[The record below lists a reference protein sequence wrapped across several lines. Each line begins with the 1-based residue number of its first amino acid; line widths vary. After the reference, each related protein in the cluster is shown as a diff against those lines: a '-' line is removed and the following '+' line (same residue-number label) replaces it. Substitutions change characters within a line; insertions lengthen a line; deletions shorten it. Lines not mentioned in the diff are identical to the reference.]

1 MTPGRAAETA
11 DSSTT
16 ALPRV
21 FWTANLLELLER
33 AAFYGFY
40 ISITLYLTDV
50 VGFSDRE
57 TGVVAGVFVGV
68 LYFLTPFVGALSD
81 RMGYRRAMVLAFS
94 LLATGYGLMAVFHG
108 RAAVVAALTLIAV
121 GGAFVKPLVTGTVA
135 RTTSQANRARGY
147 ALFYWIVN
155 IGSFSG
161 KTIVPFI
168 RIGAGVAAVN
178 AFAAGICL
186 LALLGTLVW
195 YRPPDSPARP
205 QSLREVATT
214 LGKVFRRPRLFLF
227 ILIVS
232 GFWTTQYQLYAT
244 MPKFVIRLLGQN
256 ARPEWIANVNP
267 LVVVLFVVLITRLT
281 KRWRASTSIFCGML
295 LVPLASGLLASGQM
309 LERLVGPSIAI
320 LGVVRVHPLV
330 LMLVAGVALQGFAE
344 SLISPRYLEYF
355 SVLAPKGEEGAYL
368 GFAYL
373 YSFFAALAGFML
385 SGVLLDRYCPDPK
398 TLPAGLTAAQRAAY
412 YQHASTIWLYFIAIG
427 IATALALRAFAWWF
441 EERGPGTAPSGQATG
456 ER

>member
-1 MTPGRAAETA
+1 MPGDSATA
-11 DSSTT
+11 TGGSAT

-40 ISITLYLTDV
+40 ISITLFLTDV

-94 LLATGYGLMAVFHG
+94 LLATGYALMAVFHG
-108 RAAVVAALTLIAV
+108 RAAVVGALMLIAV

-135 RTTSQANRARGY
+135 RTTAQANRARGY

-161 KTIVPFI
+161 KTVVPFI
-168 RIGAGVAAVN
+168 RIGAGLAAVN
-178 AFAAGICL
+178 VFTAGICMV
-186 LALLGTLVW
+186 ALLCTLVW
-195 YRPPDSPARP
+195 YHPPDAPTRP
-205 QSLREVATT
+205 QSLREVAIA
-214 LGKVFRRPRLFLF
+214 LGKVFSRPRLVLF

-256 ARPEWIANVNP
+256 AKPEWIANVNP
-267 LVVVLFVVLITRLT
+267 LVVVMFVVLITRLT

-295 LVPLASGLLASGQM
+295 LVPLASGLIASGQL
-309 LERLVGPSIAI
+309 LERVLGPSIGL

-355 SVLAPKGEEGAYL
+355 SLLAPKGEEGTYL

-373 YSFFAALAGFML
+373 YSFFAAVAGFML

-398 TLPAGLTAAQRAAY
+398 TLPAGLDAVQRAAY
-412 YQHASTIWLYFIAIG
+412 YQDASTIWLYFIAIG
-427 IATALALRAFAWWF
+427 VATALALRAFAWWF
-441 EERGPGTAPSGQATG
+441 EERGPGPAPSGQTRAQP
-456 ER
+456 

>member
-1 MTPGRAAETA
+1 MTPGDSVAATGGSA
-11 DSSTT
+11 T

-40 ISITLYLTDV
+40 ISITLFLTDV

-94 LLATGYGLMAVFHG
+94 LLTTGYAQMAVFHG
-108 RAAVVAALTLIAV
+108 RAAVVAALMLVAA
-121 GGAFVKPLVTGTVA
+121 GGAFIKPLVTGTVA
-135 RTTSQANRARGY
+135 RTTAQANRARGY

-161 KTIVPFI
+161 KTVVPFI
-168 RIGAGVAAVN
+168 RIGAGLAAVN
-178 AFAAGICL
+178 VFAAGICL
-186 LALLGTLVW
+186 VALLCTLVW
-195 YRPPDSPARP
+195 YRPPDAPTRP
-205 QSLREVATT
+205 QSLREVAIA
-214 LGKVFRRPRLFLF
+214 LGKVFSRPRLVLF

-256 ARPEWIANVNP
+256 AKPEWIANVNP
-267 LVVVLFVVLITRLT
+267 LVVVMFVVLITRLT
-281 KRWRASTSIFCGML
+281 KRWRASTSIFFGML
-295 LVPLASGLLASGQM
+295 LVPLASGLIASGQL
-309 LERLVGPSIAI
+309 LEQVLGPSIGL

-330 LMLVAGVALQGFAE
+330 LALVAGVALQGFAE

-355 SVLAPKGEEGAYL
+355 SLLAPKGEEGTYL

-373 YSFFAALAGFML
+373 YSFFAAVAGFVL

-398 TLPAGLTAAQRAAY
+398 TLPAGLDAVQRAAY
-412 YQHASTIWLYFIAIG
+412 YQNASTIWLYFIAIG

-441 EERGPGTAPSGQATG
+441 EERGLGTAPSGQTRAQ
-456 ER
+456 R

>member
-1 MTPGRAAETA
+1 MTPGDSAAATGGSA
-11 DSSTT
+11 T

-40 ISITLYLTDV
+40 ISITLFLTDV

-94 LLATGYGLMAVFHG
+94 LLTTGYTQMAVFHG
-108 RAAVVAALTLIAV
+108 RAAVVAALMLIAV
-121 GGAFVKPLVTGTVA
+121 GGAFIKPLVTGTVA
-135 RTTSQANRARGY
+135 RTTAQANRARGY

-161 KTIVPFI
+161 KTVVPFI
-168 RIGAGVAAVN
+168 RIGAGLAAVN
-178 AFAAGICL
+178 VFAAGICL
-186 LALLGTLVW
+186 VALLCTLVW
-195 YRPPDSPARP
+195 YRPPDAPTRP
-205 QSLREVATT
+205 QSLREVAIA
-214 LGKVFRRPRLFLF
+214 LGKVFSRPRLVLF

-256 ARPEWIANVNP
+256 AKPEWIANVNP
-267 LVVVLFVVLITRLT
+267 LVVVMFVVLITRLT
-281 KRWRASTSIFCGML
+281 KRWRASTSIFFGML
-295 LVPLASGLLASGQM
+295 LVPLASGLIASGQL
-309 LERLVGPSIAI
+309 LERVLGPSIGL

-330 LMLVAGVALQGFAE
+330 LALVAGVALQGFAE

-355 SVLAPKGEEGAYL
+355 SLLAPKGEEGTYL

-373 YSFFAALAGFML
+373 YSFFAAVAGFVL

-398 TLPAGLTAAQRAAY
+398 TLPAGLDAAQRAAY
-412 YQHASTIWLYFIAIG
+412 YQDASTIWLYFIAIG

-441 EERGPGTAPSGQATG
+441 EERGLGTAPSGQTRAQ
-456 ER
+456 R

>member
-1 MTPGRAAETA
+1 MPGRFAATA
-11 DSSTT
+11 DRSTA

-21 FWTANLLELLER
+21 FWTANFLELLER

-40 ISITLYLTDV
+40 ISITLFLTDV

-108 RAAVVAALTLIAV
+108 RAAVIAALMLIAV

-135 RTTSQANRARGY
+135 RTTSPDNRARGY

-161 KTIVPFI
+161 KTVVPFI

-178 AFAAGICL
+178 VLAAGVCL
-186 LALLGTLVW
+186 VALLCTLVW
-195 YRPPDSPARP
+195 YHPPDSPTRP
-205 QSLREVATT
+205 QSLGEVAIG
-214 LGKVFRRPRLFLF
+214 LAKLFKRPRLILF

-256 ARPEWIANVNP
+256 AKPEWIANVNP
-267 LVVVLFVVLITRLT
+267 LVVVMFVVLITRLT

-295 LVPLASGLLASGQM
+295 LVPLASGLIASGQI
-309 LERLVGPSIAI
+309 LERVLGPSIAI

-330 LMLVAGVALQGFAE
+330 LMLIAGVALQGFAE

-355 SVLAPKGEEGAYL
+355 SVLAPKGEEGTYL

-373 YSFFAALAGFML
+373 YSFFAAVAGFVL

-398 TLPAGLTAAQRAAY
+398 SLPAGLSAVQHEAY

-427 IATALALRAFAWWF
+427 TATALALRAFAWWF
-441 EERGPGTAPSGQATG
+441 EERGPSAARSGQAG
-456 ER
+456 AER